1 MACPSQFR
9 RLVWSLSLLVA
20 LGWESSFAADGVSQT
35 LGQFSARETKPT
47 LESCPVPA
55 LSRLKRHTVAAGE
68 TLAAIAQK
76 YNLIPATLIGFNP
89 MLRDGKAPVG
99 SALVVPPFNG
109 VRVELAPGQTWREVA
124 KAYKVRPDVLFEVNG
139 CQRSPRVVFIPGVNW
154 SPVGAAAQAL
164 PSQSRAILSG
174 YPLPGP
180 PSESAMLLNYG
191 YGVQPETA
199 KVSFHSGVDLAASMN
214 TAVLA
219 VGSGTV
225 AFAGIQGALGNLVVI
240 NHAEGLQTR
249 YAQLGKI
256 AVKVGQ
262 RVNQGETI
270 GTVGLSGRPS
280 SKQPHLHFEVRSRSN
295 LGWVAEDPSV
305 ILLKNTRR
313 AENR

>member
-1 MACPSQFR
+1 MPSRPSRFHR
-9 RLVWSLSLLVA
+9 SVRSLFWLA
-20 LGWESSFAADGVSQT
+20 ILGYESSFAAGGVSQT
-35 LGQFSARETKPT
+35 SGQFSGGETAPSACPT
-47 LESCPVPA
+47 PA
-55 LSRLKRHTVAAGE
+55 LSRLMRHTVAPGE
-68 TLAAIAQK
+68 TLEAIAQK
-76 YNLIPATLIGFNP
+76 YSLIPATLLGFNP
-89 MLRDGKAPVG
+89 SLRGGKAAVG
-99 SALVVPPFNG
+99 ATIVVPPFNG
-109 VRVELAPGQTWREVA
+109 VRVALQPGQTWREVA

-154 SPVGAAAQAL
+154 SPVGTATQTL

-174 YPLPGP
+174 SPLPAA
-180 PSESAMLLNYG
+180 PSESAVLLNYG
-191 YGVQPETA
+191 YGVQPETG
-199 KVSFHSGVDLAASMN
+199 KVGFHSGVDVAAPVN

-225 AFAGIQGALGNLVVI
+225 AFAGMQGALGNFVVI

-262 RVNQGETI
+262 RVNQGQTI
-270 GTVGLSGRPS
+270 GTVGFSGRPS
-280 SKQPHLHFEVRSRSN
+280 SKLPHLHFEVRSRST
-295 LGWVAEDPSV
+295 LGWVAEDPRA